1 MPYNPEPLVQAIEKI
16 RKRPKN
22 AGKVIELSEMADKV
36 GVSLDEFQAYL
47 SGEAEIPSGLPYRL
61 RSAYGMGVS
70 NVTITSS
77 VKSRE
82 FKPYY
87 EMTEEERQQTNYTS
101 LTAILSSRKK
111 LAQDQGLEITEEEL
125 AARAGITEVQLS
137 AYLNREVPIPME
149 LINKLNTST
158 RDILDAAIAKQNRNN
173 LKHAIPQI
181 RNRALAKDLDI
192 TLGDMLFHIGLS
204 NEELY
209 AYLSGEQ
216 NASEDYSAK
225 LRLAYPD
232 MDGSGKTEIREELFL
247 DDLNKTVRLV

>member
-61 RSAYGMGVS
+61 RNAYGMGIS

-111 LAQDQGLEITEEEL
+111 LAQDQGL
-125 AARAGITEVQLS
+125 VQLS